1 MDSKIDNGRIIKQ
14 YKYKIDDKMDIQELE
29 YCINK
34 IIKKILKML
43 SIFFQI

>member
-29 YCINK
+29 YCYK
-34 IIKKILKML
+34 
-43 SIFFQI
+43 